1 MSKSFENRAKHLLK
15 EGKKISS
22 AWAQM
27 ATPLATEILCRAG
40 FDLLIL
46 DMEHGPNDIPT
57 LMAQMQAM
65 NGYPAVPI
73 VRAPWNDFVMIKRIL
88 DIGAYG
94 VLVPYINTKE
104 EAEQVV
110 AACKYPPEGIRG
122 LAGSTRAAGFGQN
135 SGQYFKKANDEILI
149 IAQVE
154 TEQSAANI
162 DEILTVAGIDGIF
175 IGPMDLATNMGHLAD
190 PSQPEVQKTIKAVAE
205 KVFKSGKFLSTISK
219 DWNQAKSLLDQ
230 GYQMVTLM
238 SDAVGL
244 AGLASEKETAFR
256 EAFPEE

>member
-1 MSKSFENRAKHLLK
+1 MSKPFENRAKHLLQ
-15 EGKKISS
+15 EGKKISA

-27 ATPLATEILCRAG
+27 ASPLSTEILCQAG

-88 DIGAYG
+88 DVGAYG

-135 SGQYFKKANDEILI
+135 SRPYFKTANDEILI

-162 DEILTVAGIDGIF
+162 DEILEVSGIDGIF

-190 PSQPEVQKTIKAVAE
+190 PSQPDVQKTINAVAE

-219 DWNQAKSLLDQ
+219 DWNQAKLLLNQ
-230 GYQMVTLM
+230 GYQMVTLL

-244 AGLASEKETAFR
+244 AGLASEKVATFR
-256 EAFPEE
+256 DAFPEA

>member
-1 MSKSFENRAKHLLK
+1 MNKMFENRAKHLLQ
-15 EGKKISS
+15 EGKKISA
-22 AWAQM
+22 AWAQI
-27 ATPLATEILCRAG
+27 ANPLSTEILCQAG

-46 DMEHGPNDIPT
+46 DMEHGPNDIPA
-57 LMAQMQAM
+57 LLAQMQSM
-65 NGYPAVPI
+65 NGYPTVPI

-94 VLVPYINTKE
+94 VLIPYINTKE
-104 EAEQVV
+104 EAERAV

-135 SGQYFKKANDEILI
+135 SLDYFSKANDEILI

-154 TEQSAANI
+154 TDQSADNI
-162 DEILTVAGIDGIF
+162 DEILEVSGIDGIF
-175 IGPMDLATNMGHLAD
+175 IGPMDLATNMGHLAN
-190 PSQPEVQKTIKAVAE
+190 PSQQDVQKTIKVVAE
-205 KVFKSGKFLSTISK
+205 KVLKSDKFLSTISK
-219 DWNQAKSLLDQ
+219 DWDQAKSLLDQ

-244 AGLASEKETAFR
+244 ASLASEKVAYFR
-256 EAFPEE
+256 EAFLED

>member
-1 MSKSFENRAKHLLK
+1 MNKPFENRAKRLLQ
-15 EGKKISS
+15 EGKKISA
-22 AWAQM
+22 AWAQI
-27 ATPLATEILCRAG
+27 ANPLSTEILCRAG

-46 DMEHGPNDIPT
+46 DMEHGPNDIPS
-57 LMAQMQAM
+57 LLAQIQAM
-65 NGYPAVPI
+65 NGYPTVPI

-104 EAEQVV
+104 EAEQAV

-135 SGQYFKKANDEILI
+135 SLQYFSKANDEILI

-154 TEQSAANI
+154 TEQSVDNI
-162 DEILTVAGIDGIF
+162 DEILEVSGIDGIF
-175 IGPMDLATNMGHLAD
+175 IGPMDLATNMGHLSD
-190 PSQPEVQKTIKAVAE
+190 PSQPDVQKTIKAVAE
-205 KVFKSGKFLSTISK
+205 KVLKSRKFLCTISK

-244 AGLASEKETAFR
+244 AALASEKVVSFR
-256 EAFPEE
+256 EAFPED